1 MARCEVLGL
10 YRRLLRLHQRLPGD
24 FGPLGSRFVQQEFKG
39 HKGAS
44 SEHARL
50 FLREW
55 TDFAETL
62 DEQLQTSSTPGP
74 STVRATTTVG
84 HGLSQKELNLLNEQQ
99 LLQLFEL
106 FKETKKP
113 TEPNR

>member
-1 MARCEVLGL
+1 MLVFRDSTV
-10 YRRLLRLHQRLPGD
+10 RLIHMQHTPRTYTPSTHTHTHLHTTFTSALVYMHTSQ
-24 FGPLGSRFVQQEFKG
+24 
-39 HKGAS
+39 
-44 SEHARL
+44 
-50 FLREW
+50 
-55 TDFAETL
+55 DFAETL